1 MTLHTKYRPVT
12 LDQLVGQDF
21 IKRALG
27 GALSQCKIAPAYLF
41 VGSRGTGKTS
51 TARILAKGLNCQ
63 IGISANPCN
72 RCHTCNSIDRGSSLD
87 VVEIDAA
94 SNSGVDDARELRS
107 QIMLQPLGRYRVF
120 VIDECHMLSTA
131 AQNAL
136 LKTLEEPPAHVVFIL
151 ATTDPQ
157 KLLDTIRSRCH
168 EFRFKF
174 VGQADVVELLSNIAE
189 QEAINIDQDAL
200 KVISQVTG
208 GGLRDAQTLL
218 ATLATLPDAIKP
230 NDVYEA
236 LGTVSPHS
244 VLPIV
249 QACEVGNVKVALE
262 QVRGLINLG
271 AEPKA
276 LLDTLIGLYR
286 DLLTWISTKTEQ
298 YLNTSSDVA
307 LSITKINSSKDVI
320 IQKLERL
327 SKASS
332 EFNLISQSQIS
343 IFLEVLVMELAT
355 MREVSHTVPQPQI
368 TLPIQEVKETPLPK
382 VSNVPPSVSQD
393 GFNPDEVLGKL
404 SLFSKRVFA
413 DAVLYEDGRIMFP
426 NENAATLAAR
436 KVDVIHQAYK
446 DSGYDLTKIQYLV
459 QP

>member
-27 GALSQCKIAPAYLF
+27 GALSQRKIAPSYLF

-63 IGISANPCN
+63 LGVSANPCN
-72 RCHTCNSIDRGSSLD
+72 RCNACQSIDRGSSLD

-107 QIMLQPLGRYRVF
+107 QIMLQPMGRYRVF
-120 VIDECHMLSTA
+120 IIDECHMLSTA

-174 VGQADVVELLSNIAE
+174 APQADVIELLSNIAE
-189 QEAINIDQDAL
+189 QEKININQDAL
-200 KVISQVTG
+200 KVIAQVTG
-208 GGLRDAQTLL
+208 GGLRDSQTLL
-218 ATLATLPDAIKP
+218 ATLATLSGEITPS
-230 NDVYEA
+230 DVYEA

-244 VLPIV
+244 VLPIL
-249 QACEVGNVKVALE
+249 QACESHNVKLGLE
-262 QVRGLINLG
+262 QTRGLINLG

-286 DLLTWISTKTEQ
+286 DLLTWVSTGSEE
-298 YLNTSSDVA
+298 YLNTSSDVV
-307 LSITKINSSKDVI
+307 SNITKINSSKDSI

-327 SKASS
+327 AKASS
-332 EFNLISQSQIS
+332 DFNLISQSQIS
-343 IFLEVLVMELAT
+343 VFLEVLVMELAT
-355 MREVSHTVPQPQI
+355 MREVSQTVAQPQI
-368 TLPIQEVKETPLPK
+368 TPSIPEVKETPSPK
-382 VSNVPPSVSQD
+382 VSNVTPTVTQD
-393 GFNPDEVLGKL
+393 GFNPDEVLSKL

-413 DAVLYEDGRIMFP
+413 EAMLYEDGRIVFP
-426 NENAATLAAR
+426 NENACVLAAR
-436 KVDVIHQAYK
+436 KADVIHQAYK
-446 DSGYDLTKIQYLV
+446 DAGYNLTKIQYLV
-459 QP
+459 QS